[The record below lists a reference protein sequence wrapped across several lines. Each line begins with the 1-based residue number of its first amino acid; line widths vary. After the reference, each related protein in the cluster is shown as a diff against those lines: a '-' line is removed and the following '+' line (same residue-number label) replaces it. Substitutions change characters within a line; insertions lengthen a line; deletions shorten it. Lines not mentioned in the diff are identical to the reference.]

1 VEHTV
6 ACKWSCD
13 TATLLMIFMAFVEIS
28 SFKEMGMYGDSSFE
42 NYVTFSDFMMHVL
55 KYCKLKT

>member
-1 VEHTV
+1 
-6 ACKWSCD
+6 
-13 TATLLMIFMAFVEIS
+13 MIFMAFVEIS